1 MCNTATPPLVV
12 ELQGTVFESLFPV
25 LTRRNSGQFLY
36 SCCVSPSA
44 KHCCKGSLC
53 SSDVW
58 RVPNEGCSRKTARL

>member
-44 KHCCKGSLC
+44 KHCCAL
-53 SSDVW
+53 
-58 RVPNEGCSRKTARL
+58 